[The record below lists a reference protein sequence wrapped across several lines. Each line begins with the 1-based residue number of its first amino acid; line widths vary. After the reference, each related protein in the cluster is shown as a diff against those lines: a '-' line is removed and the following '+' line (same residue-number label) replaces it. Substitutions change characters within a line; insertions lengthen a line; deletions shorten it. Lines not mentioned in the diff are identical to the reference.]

1 MTVKNQSQSQPL
13 KSHGRSP
20 FWVKSAS
27 QPYTPFEEK
36 ALAVFQPDVLIPQ
49 QFRATYERKFHLDP
63 ERTLMLAV
71 LEDAIICF
79 QENVAATCRKKQTL
93 FLDAEE
99 WFRAEDQS
107 YLYAF
112 ENVCELLGFDA
123 NYLRQG
129 LMRWKEAALEKR
141 GERASRRRLAS

>member
-1 MTVKNQSQSQPL
+1 MVVKHQSATQVS
-13 KSHGRSP
+13 KHNGRSP

-27 QPYTPFEEK
+27 QSHTPFDEK

-49 QFRATYERKFHLDP
+49 QFHATYERKFHLDP
-63 ERTLMLAV
+63 ERTLMLSV

-79 QENVAATCRKKQTL
+79 QENVTATSRKKQTL

-99 WFRAEDQS
+99 WFRAEDKS

-112 ENVCELLGFDA
+112 ESVCELLGFDA

-129 LMRWKEAALEKR
+129 LMLWKEAALEKR
-141 GERASRRRLAS
+141 GEKEGRKRLAS

>member
-1 MTVKNQSQSQPL
+1 MTVKNQSLSQPS

-20 FWVKSAS
+20 FWVKSANQS
-27 QPYTPFEEK
+27 HSPFEEK

-79 QENVAATCRKKQTL
+79 QENVAATCGKRRTL

-99 WFRAEDQS
+99 WFLAEDKA

-112 ENVCELLGFDA
+112 ENVCESLGFDA
-123 NYLRQG
+123 DYLRQG
-129 LMRWKEAALEKR
+129 LMRWKEAALKNR
-141 GERASRRRLAS
+141 GEKEGRKRLAG